1 MALATVVVELVD
13 EVGDV
18 VVEPPN
24 ESPAIVVV
32 ELVDE
37 SPATLV
43 VVAAVVVVTELGF
56 TPSNA

>member
-13 EVGDV
+13 
-18 VVEPPN
+18 

-43 VVAAVVVVTELGF
+43 VVAAVVVVTEFGF